1 MTAENSSSTAATGRE
16 LWSLREDVS
25 LEGDPFRDPVRLRGR
40 WGDITIP
47 RSSRLVRETL
57 YRMGLGPI
65 SLENATSAAAMPA
78 GGTYRDADAA
88 GGPRGVVPPEA
99 SEVRAQVMELHSVL
113 ERLQPLIVRSLAEES
128 GQPLLSVVPLTMRSR
143 FYPVPLTAEAPF
155 RLSVYACLRADGRE
169 YSIESPLSLHRV
181 VLHRAA
187 AMRLI
192 APLARPIT
200 PAAFTAALSL
210 AEPAAA
216 RVLEY
221 LAAAGMVVGAQGA
234 GTTSAFAED
243 LDTAVV
249 GWSPVEM
256 MFHTRS
262 TLGRHD
268 HNFGVTYPAGTT
280 RPVEPVVK
288 PQASRH
294 IPLHRPRWEDLCRS
308 DPPVVVAMEGRRS
321 ARRYAGSPITAA
333 QLGDLLYRTARV
345 RSLITAASGG
355 KDPPDVLASGT
366 PYSNRPYPSGGACYE
381 LELYLTVGN
390 CMGLANGV
398 YHYDPLGHRLEPV
411 SADRA
416 AADEL
421 LSAARMTAALES
433 PAQVLISMTARFRRL
448 SWRYEGLAYRLVL
461 MHVGVLMQNL
471 YIVCAAMGLA
481 PCALDAVDVDVAAR
495 AFGIDWRTEPC
506 VGQFVVG
513 GKPDVDEPHRTD
525 RVHLSRI
532 LLNMPP
538 FLDGIDLRCHDDL
551 MEANWAGRLRC
562 RIFLPDQSEVTFERR
577 GFTAPDKTRQANL
590 EKVGSKFLE
599 GFEYGMTGQSLADIE
614 SSLETV
620 EPAFRGFAYE
630 GCTMALTVRDGIRP
644 YGQHWVRDLL
654 ASRGANH
661 IYMAYVGVGWAMA
674 RLPRLRWRAIQPHDP
689 LLRWLALDG
698 YGFHQAYFRTQQYV
712 WSQHQ
717 ARIPGWEPA
726 GYAGRVVD
734 QGIGRALWFVNGSD
748 VRRVATTIEAFPQ
761 SRRGDLW
768 SGAALASV
776 YAGGADAGE
785 LSDMARLAGQY
796 RSHAAQG
803 AAFAAKA
810 RLLAGLVMPGTELG
824 VKVYCDMSVEEAAAV
839 TDEARDGLPSDEADM
854 PRYEMWRDRIR
865 KRFE

>member
-1 MTAENSSSTAATGRE
+1 MTAENSSSGVAWGRE

-25 LEGDPFRDPVRLRGR
+25 VEGDPFRDPVRLRGR

-47 RSSRLVRETL
+47 RSSPLVRETL
-57 YRMGLGPI
+57 RRMSLGPV
-65 SLENATSAAAMPA
+65 SLENATSAVAMPP
-78 GGTYRDADAA
+78 GGTYRDAA
-88 GGPRGVVPPEA
+88 EA
-99 SEVRAQVMELHSVL
+99 QAQVTELYGVL
-113 ERLQPLIVRSLAEES
+113 ERLQPLIVRSLAQKS

-143 FYPVPLTAEAPF
+143 FYPVPLPAGAPF
-155 RLSVYACLRADGRE
+155 RLSVYAILRADGRE

-181 VLHRAA
+181 VLHRTV

-192 APLARPIT
+192 APLASPIT
-200 PAAFTAALSL
+200 PTAFTAALSL
-210 AEPAAA
+210 AEPSAL

-221 LAAAGMVVGAQGA
+221 LAAAGLVVGAQGA
-234 GTTSAFAED
+234 GNASVFAED

-256 MFHTRS
+256 MFHVRS

-288 PQASRH
+288 PQASPH
-294 IPLHRPRWEDLCRS
+294 IPLHRPRWEDMRRS
-308 DPPVVVAMEGRRS
+308 DPPVAVAMELRRS
-321 ARRYAGSPITAA
+321 VRRYAGSPITAA

-355 KDPPDVLASGT
+355 QDPPDVSASGA

-381 LELYLTVGN
+381 LELYLTVAN
-390 CMGLANGV
+390 CAGLASGV

-411 SADRA
+411 IADRA

-421 LSAARMTAALES
+421 LSAARMTAALDS

-471 YIVCAAMGLA
+471 YIACAAMGLA
-481 PCALDAVDVDVAAR
+481 PCALDAVDIDVAAR
-495 AFGIDWRTEPC
+495 AFGADWRTEPC
-506 VGQFVVG
+506 VGQFLVG
-513 GKPDVDEPHRTD
+513 GRPDAHSAEHA
-525 RVHLSRI
+525 HLSRI
-532 LLNMPP
+532 LLNAPP
-538 FLDGIDLRCHDDL
+538 FLDGAQLCDHDDL
-551 MEANWAGRLRC
+551 MDANWAGKLRC
-562 RIFLPDQSEVTFERR
+562 RIFLPDQSEATFERR
-577 GFTAPDKTRQANL
+577 GFTAPDATRQANI
-590 EKVGSKFLE
+590 EKVGHKFLE
-599 GFEYGMTGQSLADIE
+599 GYEYGMAGRYLADIE
-614 SSLETV
+614 ASLETV

-630 GCTMALTVRDGIRP
+630 GCAMAFAVRDGINP
-644 YGQHWVRDLL
+644 AGGHWVRDLL

-661 IYMAYVGVGWAMA
+661 VYMAYIGVGWAMA
-674 RLPRLRWRAIQPHDP
+674 RLPKLRWRAIAPHDP

-712 WSQHQ
+712 WNQHQ

-726 GYAGRVVD
+726 SYANRVVD
-734 QGIGRALWFVNGSD
+734 QGIGRALWFVVGSD
-748 VRRVATTIEAFPQ
+748 VQKVATTIAAFPQ
-761 SRRGDLW
+761 GRQADLW
-768 SGAALASV
+768 SGTGLASV

-785 LSDMARLAGQY
+785 LSDMVRLAGPY
-796 RSHAAQG
+796 RSNAAQG

-810 RLLAGLVMPGTELG
+810 RLLAGLVSPGTELG
-824 VKVYCDMSVEEAAAV
+824 VKVHCDMSVEEAAAV
-839 TDEARDGLPSDEADM
+839 TDEALQDLPPEDGGT
-854 PRYEMWRDRIR
+854 PRFEIWRDRIR

>member
-1 MTAENSSSTAATGRE
+1 MSAENSSSTAARGRE

-47 RSSRLVRETL
+47 RSSQLVRETL

-65 SLENATSAAAMPA
+65 SLENATSAAAMPT
-78 GGTYRDADAA
+78 GGTYQDPA
-88 GGPRGVVPPEA
+88 
-99 SEVRAQVMELHSVL
+99 EVRAQVTELHSVL
-113 ERLQPLIVRSLAEES
+113 ERLQPLIVRSIAQKS

-143 FYPVPLTAEAPF
+143 FYPVPLAAGAAY
-155 RLSVYACLRADGRE
+155 RLSVFACLRADGRE

-181 VLHRAA
+181 VLHRTA

-192 APLARPIT
+192 APLASPIT

-234 GTTSAFAED
+234 GNTSVFAED

-256 MFHTRS
+256 MFHIRS

-288 PQASRH
+288 PQASRY
-294 IPLHRPRWEDLCRS
+294 ISLHAPRWDDLRRS
-308 DPPVVVAMEGRRS
+308 DPPVVVAMEVRRS
-321 ARRYAGSPITAA
+321 VRRYAGSPITAA

-345 RSLITAASGG
+345 RSLITAAPGG
-355 KDPPDVLASGT
+355 QDPPDVPPRGT

-381 LELYLTVGN
+381 LELYLTVGS
-390 CMGLANGV
+390 CTGLANGV

-421 LSAARMTAALES
+421 LNAACMTAALDS

-461 MHVGVLMQNL
+461 MHVGVMMQNL
-471 YIVCAAMGLA
+471 YIACAAMGLA
-481 PCALDAVDVDVAAR
+481 PCALDAVDIDVAAR
-495 AFGIDWRTEPC
+495 AFGADWRTEPC
-506 VGQFVVG
+506 VGQFLVG
-513 GKPDVDEPHRTD
+513 GQPDANGAHRAD
-525 RVHLSRI
+525 RARLSRM
-532 LLNMPP
+532 LLNTPP
-538 FLDGIDLRCHDDL
+538 FLDGAHLGHHDNL
-551 MEANWAGRLRC
+551 MDPNWAGRLRC

-577 GFTAPDKTRQANL
+577 GWTAVEPTRQANL
-590 EKVGSKFLE
+590 EKVGRKFLE
-599 GFEYGMTGQSLADIE
+599 GFEYGMAGRQLADIE

-630 GCTMALTVRDGIRP
+630 GCAMALAVRDGIRP
-644 YGQHWVRDLL
+644 SGRHWVRDLL

-661 IYMAYVGVGWAMA
+661 VYMAYIGVGWAMA
-674 RLPRLRWRAIQPHDP
+674 RLPKLRWRAIEPHDP

-712 WSQHQ
+712 WGQRQ
-717 ARIPGWEPA
+717 DRIPGWEPHW
-726 GYAGRVVD
+726 YASRVAD
-734 QGIGRALWFVNGSD
+734 QGMGRALWFVNGSD
-748 VRRVATTIEAFPQ
+748 VQRVASTIEAFPQ

-768 SGAALASV
+768 SGASLASV

-785 LSDMARLAGQY
+785 LSDMVRLAGPY
-796 RSHAAQG
+796 RSYAAQG

-810 RLLAGLVMPGTELG
+810 RLLAGLVTPGTELG
-824 VKVYCDMSVEEAAAV
+824 VKVHCDMSVEEAAAV
-839 TDEARDGLPSDEADM
+839 TDEALDGLPSDEGDT
-854 PRYEMWRDRIR
+854 PRFEIWRERIR
-865 KRFE
+865 SRFE

>member
-1 MTAENSSSTAATGRE
+1 VTADDSTAAGGRE

-47 RSSRLVRETL
+47 RSSQLVRETL

-78 GGTYRDADAA
+78 RGTYRDPA
-88 GGPRGVVPPEA
+88 
-99 SEVRAQVMELHSVL
+99 EVRAQVTELHSVL
-113 ERLQPLIVRSLAEES
+113 ERLQPLIVRSLAQKS

-143 FYPVPLTAEAPF
+143 FYPVPLAAGAPF

-181 VLHRAA
+181 VLHRTA

-192 APLARPIT
+192 APLASPIT
-200 PAAFTAALSL
+200 PDAFTAALSL

-234 GTTSAFAED
+234 GNTSVFAED

-256 MFHTRS
+256 MFHIRS

-268 HNFGVTYPAGTT
+268 HNFGVTYPTGTT

-288 PQASRH
+288 PQASRY
-294 IPLHRPRWEDLCRS
+294 IPLHAPRWEDLRRS
-308 DPPVVVAMEGRRS
+308 DPPVVVAMEVRRS
-321 ARRYAGSPITAA
+321 VRRYAGSPITAA

-345 RSLITAASGG
+345 RSLITAPGG
-355 KDPPDVLASGT
+355 QDPPDVPATGT

-381 LELYLTVGN
+381 LELYLTVGS
-390 CMGLANGV
+390 CTGLANGV

-411 SADRA
+411 GADRA

-421 LSAARMTAALES
+421 LSAACMTAALDS

-471 YIVCAAMGLA
+471 YIACAAMGLA
-481 PCALDAVDVDVAAR
+481 PCALDAVDIDVAAR
-495 AFGIDWRTEPC
+495 AFGADWRTEPC
-506 VGQFVVG
+506 VGQFLVG
-513 GKPDVDEPHRTD
+513 GQPDVDGALRA
-525 RVHLSRI
+525 HLSRT
-532 LLNMPP
+532 LLTMLPL
-538 FLDGIDLRCHDDL
+538 LDDVHLRCHDDL
-551 MEANWAGRLRC
+551 METNWAGRLRC
-562 RIFLPDQSEVTFERR
+562 RIFLPDQSEATFAKR
-577 GFTAPDKTRQANL
+577 GFTAPDATRQANI
-590 EKVGSKFLE
+590 EKVGSIFLE
-599 GFEYGMTGQSLADIE
+599 GFEYGMAGLSLSAIE

-630 GCTMALTVRDGIRP
+630 GCTMALAVRDGIRP
-644 YGQHWVRDLL
+644 AGRHWVRDLL

-661 IYMAYVGVGWAMA
+661 IYMAYIGVGWAMA
-674 RLPRLRWRAIQPHDP
+674 RLPRLRWSAIEPHDP

-698 YGFHQAYFRTQQYV
+698 YGFHQAYFHTKQYV
-712 WSQHQ
+712 WQQHQ
-717 ARIPGWEPA
+717 APIPGWEPA
-726 GYAGRVVD
+726 GYANRAVD

-748 VRRVATTIEAFPQ
+748 VQGVATTIAAFLP
-761 SRRGDLW
+761 SRRCDLW

-785 LSDMARLAGQY
+785 LSDMVRLAGPY
-796 RSHAAQG
+796 RPHAAQG

-810 RLLAGLVMPGTELG
+810 RLLAGLVTPGTELG
-824 VKVYCDMSVEEAAAV
+824 VKVHCDMSVEEAAAV
-839 TDEARDGLPSDEADM
+839 TDEARDGLPPDDTDM
-854 PRYEMWRDRIR
+854 PRFEVWRDRIR
-865 KRFE
+865 KRFD

>member
-1 MTAENSSSTAATGRE
+1 MTAENSSSTAAGGRE

-47 RSSRLVRETL
+47 RSSQLVRETL

-78 GGTYRDADAA
+78 RETYRDPA
-88 GGPRGVVPPEA
+88 
-99 SEVRAQVMELHSVL
+99 EVRAQVTELHSVL
-113 ERLQPLIVRSLAEES
+113 DRLQPLIVRSLAQRS
-128 GQPLLSVVPLTMRSR
+128 GQLLLSVVPLTMRSR
-143 FYPVPLTAEAPF
+143 FYPVPLAAGAPF

-181 VLHRAA
+181 VLHRTA

-192 APLARPIT
+192 APLASPIT

-216 RVLEY
+216 WVLEY

-234 GTTSAFAED
+234 GNTSVFAED

-256 MFHTRS
+256 MFHVRS

-288 PQASRH
+288 PQASWH
-294 IPLHRPRWEDLCRS
+294 IPLHTPRWEDLRRS
-308 DPPVVVAMEGRRS
+308 DPPVVVAMEVRRS
-321 ARRYAGSPITAA
+321 ARRYAGSPITAV

-345 RSLITAASGG
+345 RSLITAAPGAQ
-355 KDPPDVLASGT
+355 DPPDVPARGT

-381 LELYLTVGN
+381 LELYLTVGS
-390 CMGLANGV
+390 CTGLANGV

-421 LSAARMTAALES
+421 LSAACMTAALDS

-461 MHVGVLMQNL
+461 MHVGVMMQNL
-471 YIVCAAMGLA
+471 YIACAAMGLA
-481 PCALDAVDVDVAAR
+481 PCALDAVDIDVAAR
-495 AFGIDWRTEPC
+495 AFGADWRTEPC
-506 VGQFVVG
+506 VGQFLVG
-513 GKPDVDEPHRTD
+513 GQPDVNGAHRAD
-525 RVHLSRI
+525 RAHLSRI
-532 LLNMPP
+532 LLTMPP
-538 FLDGIDLRCHDDL
+538 LLDDVQLRHHDDL
-551 MEANWAGRLRC
+551 METNWAGRLRC
-562 RIFLPDQSEVTFERR
+562 RIFLPDQSEATFAKR
-577 GFTAPDKTRQANL
+577 GFTAPDATRQANI
-590 EKVGSKFLE
+590 EKVGRIFLE
-599 GFEYGMTGQSLADIE
+599 GFEYGMAGLSLSAIE

-630 GCTMALTVRDGIRP
+630 GCTMALAVRDGIRP
-644 YGQHWVRDLL
+644 AGGHWVRDLL

-661 IYMAYVGVGWAMA
+661 IYMAYIGVGWAMA
-674 RLPRLRWRAIQPHDP
+674 RLPRLRWRAIEPHDP

-698 YGFHQAYFRTQQYV
+698 YGFHQAYFRTKQYV
-712 WSQHQ
+712 WQQHQ
-717 ARIPGWEPA
+717 APIPGWEPA
-726 GYAGRVVD
+726 GYANRVVD

-748 VRRVATTIEAFPQ
+748 VQGVATTIEAFPQ
-761 SRRGDLW
+761 SRRADLW

-785 LSDMARLAGQY
+785 LSDMVRLAGQY

-810 RLLAGLVMPGTELG
+810 RLLAGLVMPGTEIG
-824 VKVYCDMSVEEAAAV
+824 VKVHCDMSVEEAAAV
-839 TDEARDGLPSDEADM
+839 TDEAKDGLPSDDTDM
-854 PRYEMWRDRIR
+854 PRFEIWRDRIR

>member
-1 MTAENSSSTAATGRE
+1 
-16 LWSLREDVS
+16 
-25 LEGDPFRDPVRLRGR
+25 VRLYGR

-47 RSSRLVRETL
+47 RSSPLVRETL

-65 SLENATSAAAMPA
+65 SLENATSAAATPA
-78 GGTYRDADAA
+78 RGTYQDAA
-88 GGPRGVVPPEA
+88 EM
-99 SEVRAQVMELHSVL
+99 RAQVAELRSVL
-113 ERLQPLIVRSLAEES
+113 ERLQPLIVRSLAQKS

-143 FYPVPLTAEAPF
+143 FYPVPLAAGAPF

-169 YSIESPLSLHRV
+169 YILESPLSLHRV
-181 VLHRAA
+181 VLHRTA

-192 APLARPIT
+192 APLASPIT
-200 PAAFTAALSL
+200 PAAFTAALSG
-210 AEPAAA
+210 AEPAAG

-234 GTTSAFAED
+234 GNPAVFAED
-243 LDTAVV
+243 LDIAVV

-256 MFHTRS
+256 MFHIRS

-280 RPVEPVVK
+280 HPVEPVVK
-288 PQASRH
+288 PQASRY
-294 IPLHRPRWEDLCRS
+294 IPLHRPRWDELRQS
-308 DPPVVVAMEGRRS
+308 DPPVVVAMEVRRS
-321 ARRYAGSPITAA
+321 VRRYAESPISAE
-333 QLGDLLYRTARV
+333 QIGDLLYRTARV
-345 RSLITAASGG
+345 RSLITAAPGG
-355 KDPPDVLASGT
+355 QDPPDVPASGT

-381 LELYLTVGN
+381 LELYLTVAS
-390 CMGLANGV
+390 CTGLANGV

-421 LSAARMTAALES
+421 LSAACMSAALDS

-461 MHVGVLMQNL
+461 IHVGVLMQNL
-471 YIVCAAMGLA
+471 YLVCAAMGLA
-481 PCALDAVDVDVAAR
+481 PCALDAVDIDVAAR
-495 AFGIDWRTEPC
+495 AFGADWRTEPC
-506 VGQFVVG
+506 VGQFLVG
-513 GKPDVDEPHRTD
+513 GKPDINGA
-525 RVHLSRI
+525 HLSRI
-532 LLNMPP
+532 LLNMLP
-538 FLDGIDLRCHDDL
+538 FLDGAHHRHHDDL

-562 RIFLPDQSEVTFERR
+562 RIFLPNQSEVTFERR
-577 GFTAPDKTRQANL
+577 GWTAVEPTRQANL
-590 EKVGSKFLE
+590 EKVGRKFLE
-599 GFEYGMTGQSLADIE
+599 GFEYAMAGQNLADIE
-614 SSLETV
+614 SSLETI

-630 GCTMALTVRDGIRP
+630 GCAMALAVRDGIRP
-644 YGQHWVRDLL
+644 SGRHWVRDLL

-661 IYMAYVGVGWAMA
+661 IYMAYIGVGWAMA

-698 YGFHQAYFRTQQYV
+698 YGFHQAYFHTQQYV
-712 WSQHQ
+712 WNQRQ
-717 ARIPGWEPA
+717 DRIPGWEPA
-726 GYAGRVVD
+726 AYASRVAD
-734 QGIGRALWFVNGSD
+734 QGMGRALWFVNGSD
-748 VRRVATTIEAFPQ
+748 VQRVASTIEAFPQ

-785 LSDMARLAGQY
+785 LSDLVRLAGPY

-803 AAFAAKA
+803 AAFAGKA
-810 RLLAGLVMPGTELG
+810 RLLAGLVTPGTELG
-824 VKVYCDMSVEEAAAV
+824 VKVHCDMSVEEAAAV
-839 TDEARDGLPSDEADM
+839 TDEALDGLPAEDTGI
-854 PRYEMWRDRIR
+854 PRFEIWRERIR

>member
-1 MTAENSSSTAATGRE
+1 MSAENSSSTAAGGDE

-47 RSSRLVRETL
+47 RSSQLVRETL

-65 SLENATSAAAMPA
+65 SLENATSATAMPA
-78 GGTYRDADAA
+78 RGTYRDPA
-88 GGPRGVVPPEA
+88 
-99 SEVRAQVMELHSVL
+99 EVRAQVTELHGVL
-113 ERLQPLIVRSLAEES
+113 ERLQPLIVRSLAQKS

-143 FYPVPLTAEAPF
+143 FHPVPLAAGVPF

-181 VLHRAA
+181 VLHRTA

-192 APLARPIT
+192 APLASPIT
-200 PAAFTAALSL
+200 PEAFTAALSL

-234 GTTSAFAED
+234 GNTSVFAED

-256 MFHTRS
+256 MFHIRS

-288 PQASRH
+288 PQASRY
-294 IPLHRPRWEDLCRS
+294 IPLHAPRWEDLRRS
-308 DPPVVVAMEGRRS
+308 DPPVVVAMEVRRS
-321 ARRYAGSPITAA
+321 VRRYAGSPITAA

-345 RSLITAASGG
+345 RSLITAPGG
-355 KDPPDVLASGT
+355 QDPPDVPARGT

-381 LELYLTVGN
+381 LELYLTVGS
-390 CMGLANGV
+390 CTGLANGV

-421 LSAARMTAALES
+421 LSAACMTAALDS

-471 YIVCAAMGLA
+471 YIACAAMGLA
-481 PCALDAVDVDVAAR
+481 PCALDAVDIDVAAR
-495 AFGIDWRTEPC
+495 AFGADWRTEPC
-506 VGQFVVG
+506 VGQFLVG
-513 GKPDVDEPHRTD
+513 GQPDVNGAHRAD
-525 RVHLSRI
+525 RAHLSRM

-538 FLDGIDLRCHDDL
+538 FLDGAHLCHHDDL

-562 RIFLPDQSEVTFERR
+562 RIFLPDQSEATFAKR
-577 GFTAPDKTRQANL
+577 GFTAPDATRQANI
-590 EKVGSKFLE
+590 EKVGSIFLE
-599 GFEYGMTGQSLADIE
+599 GFEYGMAGRYLADIE

-630 GCTMALTVRDGIRP
+630 GCTMALAVRDGIRP
-644 YGQHWVRDLL
+644 AGRHWVRDLL

-661 IYMAYVGVGWAMA
+661 IYMAYIGVGWAMA
-674 RLPRLRWRAIQPHDP
+674 RLPRLRWRAIEPHDP

-698 YGFHQAYFRTQQYV
+698 YGFHQAYFRTKQYV
-712 WSQHQ
+712 WQQHQ
-717 ARIPGWEPA
+717 APIPGWEPA
-726 GYAGRVVD
+726 SYASQVVD

-748 VRRVATTIEAFPQ
+748 VQGVATTIEAFPQ
-761 SRRGDLW
+761 SRRADLW

-785 LSDMARLAGQY
+785 LSDMVRLAGQY

-810 RLLAGLVMPGTELG
+810 RLLAGLVTPGTELG
-824 VKVYCDMSVEEAAAV
+824 VKVHCDMSVDEAAAV
-839 TDEARDGLPSDEADM
+839 TDEAKDGLPSDDTDM
-854 PRYEMWRDRIR
+854 PRFEIWRDRIR

>member
-1 MTAENSSSTAATGRE
+1 MTAENSSPTAATGHE

-25 LEGDPFRDPVRLRGR
+25 LEGDPFRDPVRLYGR

-47 RSSRLVRETL
+47 RSSPLVRETL

-65 SLENATSAAAMPA
+65 SLENATSAAAIPA
-78 GGTYRDADAA
+78 RGTYQDAA
-88 GGPRGVVPPEA
+88 EM
-99 SEVRAQVMELHSVL
+99 RAQVTELRSVL
-113 ERLQPLIVRSLAEES
+113 ERLQPLIVRSLAQKS

-143 FYPVPLTAEAPF
+143 FHPVPLAAGAPF

-169 YSIESPLSLHRV
+169 YNLESPLSLHRV
-181 VLHRAA
+181 VLHRTA

-192 APLARPIT
+192 APLASPIT
-200 PAAFTAALSL
+200 PAAFTAALSR
-210 AEPAAA
+210 AEPAAG

-234 GTTSAFAED
+234 GNSSVFAED
-243 LDTAVV
+243 LDIAVV

-256 MFHTRS
+256 MFHIRS

-280 RPVEPVVK
+280 HPVEPVVK

-294 IPLHRPRWEDLCRS
+294 IPLHRPRWDDLRRS
-308 DPPVVVAMEGRRS
+308 DPPVVVAMEVRRS
-321 ARRYAGSPITAA
+321 VRRYAESPISAE
-333 QLGDLLYRTARV
+333 QIGDLLYRTARV
-345 RSLITAASGG
+345 RSLITAAPGG
-355 KDPPDVLASGT
+355 QDPPDVPASGT

-381 LELYLTVGN
+381 LELYLTVAS
-390 CMGLANGV
+390 CTGLANGV

-421 LSAARMTAALES
+421 LSAACMTAALDS

-471 YIVCAAMGLA
+471 YLACAAMGLA
-481 PCALDAVDVDVAAR
+481 PCALDAVDIDVAAR
-495 AFGIDWRTEPC
+495 AFGADWRTEPC
-506 VGQFVVG
+506 IGQFLVG
-513 GKPDVDEPHRTD
+513 GKPDINGAR
-525 RVHLSRI
+525 LSRI
-532 LLNMPP
+532 LLNMLP
-538 FLDGIDLRCHDDL
+538 FLDGAHLRHHDDL

-577 GFTAPDKTRQANL
+577 GWTAVEPTRQANL
-590 EKVGSKFLE
+590 EKVGRKFLE
-599 GFEYGMTGQSLADIE
+599 GFEYGMAGQILADIE

-630 GCTMALTVRDGIRP
+630 GCAMALAVRDGIRP
-644 YGQHWVRDLL
+644 SGRHWVRDLL

-661 IYMAYVGVGWAMA
+661 IYMAYIGVGWAMA
-674 RLPRLRWRAIQPHDP
+674 RLPKLRWRAIQPHDP

-712 WSQHQ
+712 WNQRQ
-717 ARIPGWEPA
+717 DRIPGWEPSA
-726 GYAGRVVD
+726 YANRVAD
-734 QGIGRALWFVNGSD
+734 QGMGRALWFVNGSD
-748 VRRVATTIEAFPQ
+748 VQRVASTIEAFPQ

-785 LSDMARLAGQY
+785 LSDLVRLAGPY

-803 AAFAAKA
+803 AAFAGQA
-810 RLLAGLVMPGTELG
+810 RLLAGLVTPGTELG
-824 VKVYCDMSVEEAAAV
+824 VKVHCDMSVEEAAAV
-839 TDEARDGLPSDEADM
+839 TDQALDGLPAEDTDI
-854 PRYEMWRDRIR
+854 PRFEIWRERIR
-865 KRFE
+865 KQFV